1 VTAQTEGDTPGGR
14 AVKRSARDVELFV
27 KWRQGHDLSALAE
40 ANGITPRRARQIV
53 DDLAASSIV
62 AYEPEHVLTALKDI
76 DLLILQ
82 MDHAIT
88 EAAEIKKKA
97 VDSGNL
103 NVALGAAK
111 RIAEARQ
118 ELLALK
124 QDRGIIPRNL
134 AYLKGQWDTVE
145 IATTLIDI
153 LERHDLPQGAKDE
166 IAAAVKLHTR
176 TDQGRT
182 ELDMRTGLDAEQA
195 IA

>member
-1 VTAQTEGDTPGGR
+1 M
-14 AVKRSARDVELFV
+14 
-27 KWRQGHDLSALAE
+27 
-40 ANGITPRRARQIV
+40 

-76 DLLILQ
+76 DRLIIQ
-82 MDHAIT
+82 MDAAIT
-88 EAAEIKKKA
+88 DAAEIQAKA
-97 VDSGNL
+97 LEQGNL
-103 NVALGAAK
+103 SVALGAAK
-111 RIAEARQ
+111 RVAQARQ

-134 AYLKGQWDTVE
+134 AYLKAQWDTIE
-145 IATTLIDI
+145 IAATLIEI